1 MLPIVMT
8 LLSAAVALSPPDGSG
23 RPPPAPSDDPAIMAR
38 RGLAIAARG
47 DPEIAE
53 VQEAAAR
60 WAEPLAPGNGSAAR
74 AAALLPRL
82 TAEFRVEDRS
92 YRVSGVQGSGEVDY
106 TRQAPGWRAGL
117 RATWDLAALVSPP
130 AERVDAKGALDRAR
144 RRDEAVKRATSL
156 YYERRA
162 LRLALA
168 LTPPTSP
175 AERAAAELEVERLA
189 AELDALT
196 GGGFTGAPS
205 RGHR

>member
-8 LLSAAVALSPPDGSG
+8 LLSAAAVLPPPDATG
-23 RPPPAPSDDPAIMAR
+23 RPPPAPSDEPAVVAR

-60 WAEPLAPGNGSAAR
+60 WAEPLPQGNGSVAR

-92 YRVSGVQGSGEVDY
+92 YRVSGIQGSGEVDY
-106 TRQAPGWRAGL
+106 TRQAPGWRAGV

-162 LRLALA
+162 LRLVLA

-175 AERAAAELEVERLA
+175 PERAAAELEVERLA

-196 GGGFTGAPS
+196 GGGFTGALP